1 MILLILL
8 GNNLETTSAICCA
21 CEDPPEDPVV
31 TMRGHVFCYQCV
43 SDYLNGDGNTCSAPG
58 CKAALAEDAVFSKA
72 TLKSCLCD
80 ELCGSNSIKVHD
92 FAHSLVQ
99 QSEYTSYKI
108 KAVLETLHSNCKLN
122 SRSSGLLNS
131 AESHRVEASLQQSPI
146 QYRRLDATMSLIAR
160 DISVKDFNT
169 DPEVTVML
177 MSLKAGNLGLNIVA
191 LKTEY
196 WFFRKR
202 RKMVAS
208 TFGDDNSDSRL
219 SVDDLKYLFGVDS

>member
-99 QSEYTSYKI
+99 QS
-108 KAVLETLHSNCKLN
+108 NCYADV
-122 SRSSGLLNS
+122 
-131 AESHRVEASLQQSPI
+131 AESRKS
-146 QYRRLDATMSLIAR
+146 
-160 DISVKDFNT
+160 
-169 DPEVTVML
+169 
-177 MSLKAGNLGLNIVA
+177 
-191 LKTEY
+191 
-196 WFFRKR
+196 WKR

>member
-1 MILLILL
+1 MLDL
-8 GNNLETTSAICCA
+8 
-21 CEDPPEDPVV
+21 
-31 TMRGHVFCYQCV
+31 
-43 SDYLNGDGNTCSAPG
+43 
-58 CKAALAEDAVFSKA
+58 
-72 TLKSCLCD
+72 
-80 ELCGSNSIKVHD
+80 
-92 FAHSLVQ
+92 
-99 QSEYTSYKI
+99 
-108 KAVLETLHSNCKLN
+108 
-122 SRSSGLLNS
+122 
-131 AESHRVEASLQQSPI
+131 VEASLQQSPI

>member
-131 AESHRVEASLQQSPI
+131 AESHRGSLLSSDDSYI
-146 QYRRLDATMSLIAR
+146 EDCDLDAKIMKHTRKYSQL
-160 DISVKDFNT
+160 T
-169 DPEVTVML
+169 TVGPIN
-177 MSLKAGNLGLNIVA
+177 AIV
-191 LKTEY
+191 
-196 WFFRKR
+196 FFP
-202 RKMVAS
+202 M
-208 TFGDDNSDSRL
+208 D
-219 SVDDLKYLFGVDS
+219 

>member
-99 QSEYTSYKI
+99 QS
-108 KAVLETLHSNCKLN
+108 NCYADV
-122 SRSSGLLNS
+122 
-131 AESHRVEASLQQSPI
+131 AESRKSWFEYCCCVSCYSFGSVVESN
-146 QYRRLDATMSLIAR
+146 
-160 DISVKDFNT
+160 K
-169 DPEVTVML
+169 
-177 MSLKAGNLGLNIVA
+177 
-191 LKTEY
+191 
-196 WFFRKR
+196 
-202 RKMVAS
+202 
-208 TFGDDNSDSRL
+208 
-219 SVDDLKYLFGVDS
+219 